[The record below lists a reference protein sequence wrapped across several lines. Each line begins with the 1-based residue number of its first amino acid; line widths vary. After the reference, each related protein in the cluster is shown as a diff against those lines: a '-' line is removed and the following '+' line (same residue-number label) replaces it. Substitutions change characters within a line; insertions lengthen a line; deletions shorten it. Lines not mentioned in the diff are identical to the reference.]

1 MDSYAL
7 SEELSTEV
15 ETKPS
20 VLLALG
26 VHLDCHVDTA
36 DLGAHCVQ
44 LLCVAFLYVPGGHA
58 PDGMYPGLAS
68 RHAMPS
74 AEA

>member
-1 MDSYAL
+1 MTPEAESDGASVDSYAL

-20 VLLALG
+20 VLLAPG

-36 DLGAHCVQ
+36 DLGAHCLQ
-44 LLCVAFLYVPGGHA
+44 LLVDH
-58 PDGMYPGLAS
+58 
-68 RHAMPS
+68 
-74 AEA
+74 